1 LPQRD
6 KDNDVSQLLT
16 NIILRLLVL
25 CLLVSTVTATACAQ
39 RVANPQVENKATPAP
54 SNVQGVLWQDVPQK
68 VDAKAKYLFYL
79 HGAII
84 ENEGVHAVSPRFGA
98 YEYEQ
103 ILNAF
108 IDKGFI
114 VISEPRPRGT
124 DVEKYAV
131 KVVGQVT
138 ALLKAGVPPQRITVV
153 GGSRGGQIAI
163 ATSTLLK
170 NKDVNFVVVAGCG
183 NGYFY
188 SHFPIN
194 LYGNVLSIYD
204 YKDDTGA
211 GSCRRFL
218 DKATGL
224 NRHKEVELRVGLG
237 HGIVFHPLKEWID
250 LVVEWANQS

>member
-1 LPQRD
+1 M
-6 KDNDVSQLLT
+6 SQLLT
-16 NIILRLLVL
+16 NIIPRLTLL

-39 RVANPQVENKATPAP
+39 RVANSQGENKAAPAP
-54 SNVQGVLWQDVPQK
+54 SNAQGVLGRDVPQK

-84 ENEGVHAVSPRFGA
+84 ENEGVNAVSPRFGA

-103 ILNAF
+103 ILDTFVN
-108 IDKGFI
+108 KGFV

-124 DVEKYAV
+124 DIEKYAA
-131 KVVGQVT
+131 KVVGQVN
-138 ALLKAGVPPQRITVV
+138 ALVKAGVPPQHITIV

-170 NKDVNFVVVAGCG
+170 NKDVNFVVIASCS

-188 SHFPIN
+188 SHFPVN

-211 GSCRRFL
+211 GSCQRFF
-218 DKATGL
+218 DKAGGL
-224 NRHKEVELRVGLG
+224 NRRKEVELKIGLG
-237 HGIVFHPLKEWID
+237 HGIVFHPLKEWVD